1 MNRQLVSVQTN
12 NTAVPASYRED
23 LWTVPFAMTSLF
35 VVFEFTAA
43 AISFPFLQ
51 PLRTLLVLSIL
62 LATSL
67 GVAFLSGKLETNDLR
82 IKLVLLFWVL
92 MGLHIPFAYN
102 NWVAYGLT
110 KAMAP
115 NVIIFLSIVTFT
127 KSEKQ
132 LVVLIHLWLFSHI
145 YQALHGITHG
155 GIGIGGYY
163 GDEND
168 LSLTLVMAIPVA
180 YFLFHGSQRTRRLM
194 YAISLVILILGFVAG
209 FSRGGFMG
217 LIGVA
222 IYCLWR
228 SPKRFTALGTM
239 ALLVLAMLAF
249 APPGY
254 WEEMDTIKMGT
265 ENKTGQSRIYLWKS
279 AWRMFLDNPLWGVG
293 PGSFQFAM
301 SIYQPPELLH
311 GVSLSGR
318 ALHSSHFQLLAGL
331 ALPGLIIYTLIIYK
345 HFQSVL
351 HISRSASTS
360 LGTPRPLLPT
370 EQTDQAVFLSSAA
383 VGFGGGLVGC
393 IVAGAF
399 VSVLY
404 YPQFWTFTGIMVAIH
419 QIWSQS
425 PGIQAKPLQQYS
437 IRDNPAL
444 PNR

>member
-1 MNRQLVSVQTN
+1 MNRQPVSVQTN
-12 NTAVPASYRED
+12 NTAVLPSYTEN

-62 LATSL
+62 LATIL
-67 GVAFLSGKLETNDLR
+67 GLMFLSGKMEMNDLR

-102 NWVAYGLT
+102 NMAAFGLT
-110 KAMAP
+110 QAMAP

-127 KSEKQ
+127 KSIKQ

-194 YAISLVILILGFVAG
+194 YAICLVILIFGFVAS
-209 FSRGGFMG
+209 FSRGGFLG
-217 LIGVA
+217 LIA
-222 IYCLWR
+222 ITIYCLWMSR
-228 SPKRFTALGTM
+228 KRFAGLVSM

-249 APPGY
+249 APSGY
-254 WEEMDTIKMGT
+254 WERMDSIRMGT
-265 ENKTGQSRIYLWKS
+265 ENKTGEQRVYLWKS

-293 PGSFQFAM
+293 PGSFQYAM

-318 ALHSSHFQLLAGL
+318 SLHSSHFQILAGL
-331 ALPGLIIYTLIIYK
+331 ALPGFIIYTLIIFK

-370 EQTDQAVFLSSAA
+370 EQTDQAVFLRTAS
-383 VGFGGGLVGC
+383 VGFGGGLVGFL
-393 IVAGAF
+393 VAGAF

-404 YPQFWTFTGIMVAIH
+404 YPQFWSFTGIMVAIH
-419 QIWSQS
+419 QIWSKS
-425 PGIQAKPLQQYS
+425 PRIQAKPLQ
-437 IRDNPAL
+437 
-444 PNR
+444 